1 MTVLAAPLLTLLT
14 VFAAGVWPLDPT
26 PVVVGDF
33 APPATPYG
41 AGHRGVDLAGD
52 VGQDVV
58 AAAPGRVTFA
68 GSLAG
73 RGVVV
78 VDHGPTRTTYEPV
91 EATVSGGDLVVAGAR
106 IGTLE
111 RFGSHCWPAAC
122 LHWGLIEGETY
133 LDPLSL
139 VGAAPVRLLPLVQ
152 VRADGTDSCTVPT
165 VPPGQSITVP
175 TVSRCQW
182 LRLLPNDTW
191 NAG

>member
-1 MTVLAAPLLTLLT
+1 MLGRMTVLAAPLLALLT
-14 VFAAGVWPLDPT
+14 VFAAGVWPLDPP
-26 PVVVGDF
+26 PVVVGGF
-33 APPATPYG
+33 APPTTPYA

-58 AAAPGRVTFA
+58 ASASGRVTFA

-78 VDHGPTRTTYEPV
+78 VDHGSTRTTYEPV
-91 EATVSGGDLVVAGAR
+91 EATVRVGDLVVAGAR

-139 VGAAPVRLLPLVQ
+139 VGATSVRLLPLYTGAPQAAGLVPPAVVQ
-152 VRADGTDSCTVPT
+152 VRHVGVPDGR
-165 VPPGQSITVP
+165 PGA
-175 TVSRCQW
+175 
-182 LRLLPNDTW
+182 
-191 NAG
+191 AGRW